1 MDGWRVVASMRVL
14 VVALIDTLG
23 LARIRAKQRERVV
36 LRAHRLSSELG
47 QSKRYVGGVLNVSPF
62 RLPQSPVPHMR
73 GWGLTI
79 MFGPVSPR
87 YAGGA
92 SVGRQ
97 GR

>member
-47 QSKRYVGGVLNVSPF
+47 QSKIRRWRS
-62 RLPQSPVPHMR
+62 
-73 GWGLTI
+73 
-79 MFGPVSPR
+79 
-87 YAGGA
+87 
-92 SVGRQ
+92 
-97 GR
+97 